1 MGKFERKIRKQ
12 MKSEVEDFDVWFEK
26 NQEKFPGF
34 TNMSNEE
41 IEQGSEIKVKK
52 KKIWLVSSGF
62 FLAVLCVMLCFI
74 PLMSQDQT
82 LTHFGDDAVYET
94 VIEDSE
100 QATIIQENPFLAKI
114 SYVSGKKLLKTEDD
128 SLVFVILNGE
138 LETEADYYFVTL
150 QIEYNSYYDF
160 LSKSSYEELENQT
173 EVKGFSIRYDL
184 MGLDADEL
192 YLYRMSTEKD
202 GQRIYWEI
210 HCFEENIEQFI
221 DLMFN

>member
-12 MKSEVEDFDVWFEK
+12 MKSEVEDFDVWFKK

-34 TNMSNEE
+34 TNMANEE

-52 KKIWLVSSGF
+52 KKIWLVPIGF

-74 PLMSQDQT
+74 PWMIQDQT
-82 LTHFGDDAVYET
+82 PTHFGDDAVYEA

-100 QATIIQENPFLAKI
+100 QTKIIQEHPFLAQI
-114 SYVSGKKLLKTEDD
+114 SYTSWKKLLKTADD

-138 LETEADYYFVTL
+138 LETEADYYFLTV

-160 LSKSSYEELENQT
+160 LSKSSYEELANQT
-173 EVKGFSIRYDL
+173 EANGFSIRYEL
-184 MGLDADEL
+184 LGLDVDEL

-202 GQRIYWEI
+202 GQMMYWEI
-210 HCFEENIEQFI
+210 HCFEESIEQFI
-221 DLMFN
+221 ELMFN

>member
-82 LTHFGDDAVYET
+82 PTHFGDDAVYET

-114 SYVSGKKLLKTEDD
+114 SYVSGK
-128 SLVFVILNGE
+128 N
-138 LETEADYYFVTL
+138 
-150 QIEYNSYYDF
+150 
-160 LSKSSYEELENQT
+160 
-173 EVKGFSIRYDL
+173 
-184 MGLDADEL
+184 
-192 YLYRMSTEKD
+192 
-202 GQRIYWEI
+202 
-210 HCFEENIEQFI
+210 C
-221 DLMFN
+221 

>member
-1 MGKFERKIRKQ
+1 MGKFERKLRKQ

-34 TNMSNEE
+34 TNMPNEE

-52 KKIWLVSSGF
+52 KKVWIITMGF
-62 FLAVLCVMLCFI
+62 FLAVIGVVLCFI
-74 PLMSQDQT
+74 PLMMQGQT
-82 LTHFGDDAVYET
+82 PTHFGDEAVYQT
-94 VIEDSE
+94 PLKSSE
-100 QATIIQENPFLAKI
+100 QKAILQDNPFLAQL
-114 SYVSGKKLLKTEDD
+114 SYTNSAKLLKTDDD

-138 LETEADYYFVTL
+138 LETEADYYFVTV

-173 EVKGFSIRYDL
+173 EVNGFSIRYDL
-184 MGLDADEL
+184 IGMDADEL
-192 YLYRMSTEKD
+192 YVYRMSTEKD

-210 HCFEENIEQFI
+210 HCFEESIEQFI
-221 DLMFN
+221 VMMFN